1 MGQDQGQVG
10 APVEAEEK
18 RPEEIRREIESTR
31 EALGDTVAALAEKT
45 DVKARAKEKVE
56 GVKEQIGSFEV
67 APAVAQV
74 KTKARQ
80 NPIVVAA
87 VAALVGG
94 LLIRRLRS
102 RS

>member
-10 APVEAEEK
+10 APVEEK
-18 RPEEIRREIESTR
+18 RPEEIRREIDATR
-31 EALGDTVAALAEKT
+31 QALGETVAELAAKT
-45 DVKARAKEKVE
+45 DIKARAKEKVA
-56 GVKEQIGSFEV
+56 GVKEKVGSE
-67 APAVAQV
+67 APAAIAEV

-94 LLIRRLRS
+94 LLIRRLTS